1 MMTNYEEE
9 RQKEE
14 ERMQKRIE
22 AQNRRVY
29 GLLTN
34 IVVSM
39 ITALIVTILLTR

>member
-1 MMTNYEEE
+1 MKKSYEEE
-9 RQKEE
+9 RKKEE
-14 ERMQKRIE
+14 ERMEKRIE

-34 IVVSM
+34 IVMSM